1 MREEKSGQRK
11 ENGPSSEI
19 KSEQKKT
26 EKIDGKNSEKDG
38 WRKKM
43 PRGRVVSCSS
53 PEGLSFSGKSIRR
66 EPFSIR
72 NIF

>member
-38 WRKKM
+38 W
-43 PRGRVVSCSS
+43 
-53 PEGLSFSGKSIRR
+53 SGERCLAGI
-66 EPFSIR
+66 
-72 NIF
+72 